1 VKLHHLGAIILYER
15 LEMFNRSVFEDGG
28 GYDVRGKGDAF
39 VMELFMCRGVTI
51 VVSVPHPVHL

>member
-1 VKLHHLGAIILYER
+1 MKLHHLGAIILYER

-28 GYDVRGKGDAF
+28 GYDVRGKGDALA
-39 VMELFMCRGVTI
+39 MELFMCRGVTI